1 MRPLSASSSS
11 SSASSS
17 RVKYREQPRWQWS
30 NTVPSSSIPGAA
42 AGGGGGFSA
51 GQNYVSKW
59 KMPEPL
65 RVGAEGKGDLLA
77 AIPRAAA
84 GEEEEKMTARQV
96 LAEEEDDKLE
106 DLEMLKAALGS
117 SKSA

>member
-1 MRPLSASSSS
+1 
-11 SSASSS
+11 
-17 RVKYREQPRWQWS
+17 
-30 NTVPSSSIPGAA
+30 
-42 AGGGGGFSA
+42 
-51 GQNYVSKW
+51 
-59 KMPEPL
+59 MPEPL

-84 GEEEEKMTARQV
+84 GEEEEEKMTTRQV
-96 LAEEEDDKLE
+96 LAEEEEDDKLE

>member
-1 MRPLSASSSS
+1 
-11 SSASSS
+11 
-17 RVKYREQPRWQWS
+17 
-30 NTVPSSSIPGAA
+30 
-42 AGGGGGFSA
+42 
-51 GQNYVSKW
+51 
-59 KMPEPL
+59 MPEPL

-84 GEEEEKMTARQV
+84 GKEEEEEKMTARQV
-96 LAEEEDDKLE
+96 LAEEEEDDKLE

>member
-1 MRPLSASSSS
+1 
-11 SSASSS
+11 
-17 RVKYREQPRWQWS
+17 
-30 NTVPSSSIPGAA
+30 
-42 AGGGGGFSA
+42 
-51 GQNYVSKW
+51 
-59 KMPEPL
+59 MPEPL

-84 GEEEEKMTARQV
+84 EEEEEEKMTTRQV
-96 LAEEEDDKLE
+96 LAEEEEDDKLE

>member
-1 MRPLSASSSS
+1 
-11 SSASSS
+11 
-17 RVKYREQPRWQWS
+17 
-30 NTVPSSSIPGAA
+30 
-42 AGGGGGFSA
+42 
-51 GQNYVSKW
+51 
-59 KMPEPL
+59 MPEPL

-84 GEEEEKMTARQV
+84 GKEEEEKMTARQV
-96 LAEEEDDKLE
+96 LAEEEEDDKLE

>member
-1 MRPLSASSSS
+1 
-11 SSASSS
+11 
-17 RVKYREQPRWQWS
+17 
-30 NTVPSSSIPGAA
+30 
-42 AGGGGGFSA
+42 
-51 GQNYVSKW
+51 
-59 KMPEPL
+59 MPEPL

-84 GEEEEKMTARQV
+84 GKEEEEEKMTTRQV
-96 LAEEEDDKLE
+96 LAEEEEDDKLE

>member
-1 MRPLSASSSS
+1 
-11 SSASSS
+11 
-17 RVKYREQPRWQWS
+17 
-30 NTVPSSSIPGAA
+30 
-42 AGGGGGFSA
+42 
-51 GQNYVSKW
+51 
-59 KMPEPL
+59 MPEPL

-84 GEEEEKMTARQV
+84 GEEEKMTARQV

>member
-1 MRPLSASSSS
+1 
-11 SSASSS
+11 
-17 RVKYREQPRWQWS
+17 
-30 NTVPSSSIPGAA
+30 
-42 AGGGGGFSA
+42 
-51 GQNYVSKW
+51 
-59 KMPEPL
+59 MPEPL

-84 GEEEEKMTARQV
+84 GEEEEEKMTARQV
-96 LAEEEDDKLE
+96 LAEEEEDDKLE

>member
-1 MRPLSASSSS
+1 
-11 SSASSS
+11 
-17 RVKYREQPRWQWS
+17 
-30 NTVPSSSIPGAA
+30 
-42 AGGGGGFSA
+42 
-51 GQNYVSKW
+51 
-59 KMPEPL
+59 MPEPL

-84 GEEEEKMTARQV
+84 GKEEEEKMTTRQV
-96 LAEEEDDKLE
+96 LAEEEEDDKLE